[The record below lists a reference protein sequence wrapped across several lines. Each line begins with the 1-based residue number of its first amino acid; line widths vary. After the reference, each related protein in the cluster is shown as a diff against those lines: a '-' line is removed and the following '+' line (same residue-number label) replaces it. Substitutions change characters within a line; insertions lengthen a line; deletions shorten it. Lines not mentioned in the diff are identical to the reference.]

1 MKSLLSNAVRSSA
14 VRVRPGGLA
23 ISQSR
28 KITVKEM
35 PGARAVG
42 GGGVGGFQSLR
53 NPETPRC
60 CRGLPTKR
68 VKFGALAGFRNKEAG
83 N

>member
-1 MKSLLSNAVRSSA
+1 MKSLLSSAVRSGA

-35 PGARAVG
+35 RGARAVRG
-42 GGGVGGFQSLR
+42 GRGFQSLR
-53 NPETPRC
+53 NPETPAVAAAS
-60 CRGLPTKR
+60 PPS
-68 VKFGALAGFRNKEAG
+68 V
-83 N
+83 